1 MGGRAFTVPKIPEV
15 ARLRDETRSNVDDLE
30 RRVKVL
36 EGKTPALER
45 LAVYVRNDLYDFL
58 VALAAFVAFPTSP
71 PEPPDR

>member
-30 RRVKVL
+30 RRVKAL
-36 EGKTPALER
+36 EGRTTVLDR
-45 LAVYVRNDLYDFL
+45 LAAYVRDDLYEYL
-58 VALAAFVAFPTSP
+58 VTLAAFVAFGPP